1 MDVLALVRDLG
12 GLGVAL
18 AAIGV
23 LRAELRELRRAVQEL
38 ADGMRRE

>member
-1 MDVLALVRDLG
+1 MDVLALMRDIG
-12 GLGVAL
+12 GLAVAM